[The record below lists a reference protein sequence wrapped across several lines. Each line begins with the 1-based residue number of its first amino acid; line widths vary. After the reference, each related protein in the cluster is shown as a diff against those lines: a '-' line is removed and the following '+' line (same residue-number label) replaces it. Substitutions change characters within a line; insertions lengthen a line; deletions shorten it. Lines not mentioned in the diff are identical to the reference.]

1 MAIATVSKDI
11 SKILKKSGI
20 KKTVIID
27 IRSMN
32 DKFLQIKEYLDDY
45 DLLKIFYG
53 GSKEVFDNMVETFKL
68 KGRQDLTYIGVVPLI
83 RKITSYY
90 WCHWHKF

>member
-32 DKFLQIKEYLDDY
+32 NKFSQIKAYLDDY

-68 KGRQDLTYIGVVPLI
+68 QGRQDLTYIGVVPLI

>member
-68 KGRQDLTYIGVVPLI
+68 QGRQDLTYIGVVPLI